1 MSKKITRKM
10 FDTDFEYE
18 EALRQMRKQSKT
30 NRTIRNSKRS
40 VESAE

>member
-30 NRTIRNSKRS
+30 NRTLRGNKRS
-40 VESAE
+40 AETAE